1 MDSPHRIGINVLILA
16 AFLFAAC
23 GCGGGKPATD
33 RELDAVQAEYGP
45 PPGQVGRV
53 VEVLESANLA
63 AVEEIPLER
72 VDEGD
77 LIGFVDDR
85 NRPIVSGTVVAKRGD
100 QVHVRYV
107 TPRPERRPPRVGD
120 LAVHHAD

>member
-1 MDSPHRIGINVLILA
+1 MASRHRTGPAVAICG
-16 AFLFAAC
+16 AFLLLIA
-23 GCGGGKPATD
+23 GCGGGGPASQ
-33 RELDAVQAEYGP
+33 REVAKVQAVYGP

-53 VEVLESANLA
+53 VEVLESASLA
-63 AVEEIPLER
+63 AVEGMPVDQ

-77 LIGFVDDR
+77 LIAFVDTD
-85 NRPIVSGTVVAKRGD
+85 NRPLVSGTVIRRAGD

-120 LAVHHAD
+120 LAVHLP